1 MYFSFHVC
9 VFSLYPIGITSST
22 IGLTIYTI
30 TAAIKKYKSTI
41 RKKKKKHNKMVLLA
55 KFKLNS
61 KEVVISKAFN
71 DSVIIHDECLLINN
85 VLKEYNGMKEEIKKL
100 KA

>member
-1 MYFSFHVC
+1 MYFSVHVC

-30 TAAIKKYKSTI
+30 NAAIKKYKSTI
-41 RKKKKKHNKMVLLA
+41 RKNKKKHNKIVLLA

-61 KEVVISKAFN
+61 KEVVISKALN
-71 DSVIIHDECLLINN
+71 DSVIHDECVLINN
-85 VLKEYNGMKEEIKKL
+85 VLKEYNGMKEKIKNL

>member
-41 RKKKKKHNKMVLLA
+41 RKKKKKHNKIVLLA

-61 KEVVISKAFN
+61 KEVVISKALN
-71 DSVIIHDECLLINN
+71 DSVIHDECLLINN
-85 VLKEYNGMKEEIKKL
+85 VLKEYNGMKEKIKNL

>member
-22 IGLTIYTI
+22 VGLTIYTI
-30 TAAIKKYKSTI
+30 PAAIKKHKSTI
-41 RKKKKKHNKMVLLA
+41 RKKKKKHNKIVLLA

-61 KEVVISKAFN
+61 KEVVISKALN
-71 DSVIIHDECLLINN
+71 DSVIHDECLLINN
-85 VLKEYNGMKEEIKKL
+85 VLKEYNGMKEKIKNL

>member
-9 VFSLYPIGITSST
+9 VFSFYPIGITSST

-41 RKKKKKHNKMVLLA
+41 RKKKKKHNKIVLLA

-61 KEVVISKAFN
+61 KEVVISKALN
-71 DSVIIHDECLLINN
+71 DSVIHDECFLINN
-85 VLKEYNGMKEEIKKL
+85 VLKEYNGMKEKIKNL

>member
-9 VFSLYPIGITSST
+9 VFSLYRIGITSST

-41 RKKKKKHNKMVLLA
+41 RKKKKKHNKIVLLA

-61 KEVVISKAFN
+61 KEVVISKALN
-71 DSVIIHDECLLINN
+71 DSVIHDECLLINN
-85 VLKEYNGMKEEIKKL
+85 VLKEYNGMK
-100 KA
+100 

>member
-30 TAAIKKYKSTI
+30 NAAIKKYKSTI
-41 RKKKKKHNKMVLLA
+41 RKKKKKHNKIVLLA

-61 KEVVISKAFN
+61 KEVVISKALN
-71 DSVIIHDECLLINN
+71 DSVIHDECLLINN
-85 VLKEYNGMKEEIKKL
+85 VLKEYNGMKEKRKNL